1 MDVRDPKDKIVERE
15 RLVELVRQLK
25 AAGRKVAFTNG
36 CFDVLHVG
44 HVRCLRQARSLGEAL
59 VVGLNSDASVHAIK
73 GPSRPLQ
80 HEEERAEI
88 LASLE
93 CVDYV
98 TLFDEDTPED
108 LIRAVLPDVLA
119 KGGDWAPDQIVGR
132 DIVEA
137 AGGTVISIPVVTGR
151 SSTDILTRLD
161 LPE

>member
-1 MDVRDPKDKIVERE
+1 MVRDPKEKIVPRNK
-15 RLVELVRQLK
+15 LVKLVANLK
-25 AAGRKVAFTNG
+25 AAGKKVVFTNG

-44 HVRCLRQARSLGEAL
+44 HVRCLREARRLGDAL
-59 VVGLNSDASVHAIK
+59 VVGLNADSSVRALK
-73 GPSRPLQ
+73 GPHRPLQ

-98 TLFDEDTPED
+98 TLFDEETPIE
-108 LIRAVLPDVLA
+108 LIGAVLPDVLV

-137 AGGTVISIPVVTGR
+137 AGGIVRSIPVVTGR

>member
-1 MDVRDPKDKIVERE
+1 MVRDPKEKIVPRNK
-15 RLVELVRQLK
+15 LVKLVAKLR
-25 AAGRKVAFTNG
+25 AAGKKVVFTNG

-44 HVRCLRQARSLGEAL
+44 HVRCLREARRLGDAL
-59 VVGLNSDASVHAIK
+59 VVGLNADSSVRALK
-73 GPSRPLQ
+73 GPHRPLQ

-93 CVDYV
+93 CVDLV
-98 TLFDEDTPED
+98 TLFSEETPIE
-108 LIRAVLPDVLA
+108 LIRAVLPDVLV

-137 AGGTVISIPVVTGR
+137 AGGIVRSIPVVTGR